1 MKYLQN
7 KTWKINERVV
17 QIEKE
22 RGGGGGGGGGGP
34 TKNPKINKRG
44 GTIIWNWRVGTY
56 ILITFFIT

>member
-22 RGGGGGGGGGGP
+22 RGGGP
-34 TKNPKINKRG
+34 PKNPKINKRG